1 MDCSTPGFPV
11 LRYLLEIAQGVGNFI
26 LPSHPLLPSS
36 LLPSVLPSIRAF
48 SNESAV
54 CTKWPKYWS
63 FSFSI
68 SSANEYSGL
77 ISFMI
82 DWFDLL
88 AVQGTL
94 KSLLSPT
101 PQFRNINS
109 SVLSFLY
116 GPILTS
122 IHDTG
127 KTMALTIQT
136 FCQQGNPS
144 HLLIPVQQPK

>member
-1 MDCSTPGFPV
+1 MDWSTPGFPV
-11 LRYLLEIAQGVGNFI
+11 LRYLLEFAQGVGNSI

-63 FSFSI
+63 CSLSI
-68 SSANEYSGL
+68 SPANEYSGL
-77 ISFMI
+77 ISFMF
-82 DWFDLL
+82 DWFDLF

-94 KSLLSPT
+94 KSLISPT

-109 SVLSFLY
+109 SVLSLLY
-116 GPILTS
+116 DRTLTS
-122 IHDTG
+122 IHG
-127 KTMALTIQT
+127 YWKN
-136 FCQQGNPS
+136 CCCC
-144 HLLIPVQQPK
+144 